1 VKSLGYY
8 NGKFGPIEEMMIPMN
23 DRVSYF
29 GDGVYDATYSANG
42 VIYTLDEHMDRFF
55 NSAGLLKINIPLS
68 KDEMKGILYE
78 MLAKV
83 DSDENFIYWQTTRGT
98 GMRSHAFLSND
109 MPANIWIV
117 IKPDKV
123 KDLSQKIRLITAE
136 DTRFYHC
143 NIKTLNL
150 LVNVMASQ
158 KATEMGCNECV
169 FHRGDGVT
177 ECAHSNIHIIKD
189 GVFKT
194 APTDHL
200 ILPGIARAHL
210 IKMCKKHNIPVD
222 EAPFTVEELFNAD
235 EILISS
241 AGSFCLAACEI
252 DGIPCGGKAPEIL
265 KTLQDGLTEEFE
277 TETKKSLIQ

>member
-98 GMRSHAFLSND
+98 GMRSHAFR
-109 MPANIWIV
+109 MICP
-117 IKPDKV
+117 
-123 KDLSQKIRLITAE
+123 Q
-136 DTRFYHC
+136 
-143 NIKTLNL
+143 
-150 LVNVMASQ
+150 
-158 KATEMGCNECV
+158 
-169 FHRGDGVT
+169 
-177 ECAHSNIHIIKD
+177 
-189 GVFKT
+189 
-194 APTDHL
+194 
-200 ILPGIARAHL
+200 
-210 IKMCKKHNIPVD
+210 
-222 EAPFTVEELFNAD
+222 
-235 EILISS
+235 IS
-241 AGSFCLAACEI
+241 G
-252 DGIPCGGKAPEIL
+252 
-265 KTLQDGLTEEFE
+265 
-277 TETKKSLIQ
+277 

>member
-1 VKSLGYY
+1 MKSLGYY

-83 DSDENFIYWQTTRGT
+83 DSDENIIYWQTTRGT

-158 KATEMGCNECV
+158 KAAEMGCNECV
-169 FHRGDGVT
+169 FHRSDRVT

-235 EILISS
+235 EILVSS